1 MRAHASRRS
10 SGGKVGARCGAKI
23 DAPTRSPSRRRHAAW
38 WDRRQPSGNRQA
50 DEPETLT
57 MSPHIHV
64 PKDGAKIT
72 VNADFSLNVPD
83 NPIIPYI
90 EGDGT
95 GFDITPVMIKVVDAA
110 VEKSYGGKRKI
121 HWMEI
126 YAGEKS
132 TKVYGPD
139 VWLPEETLQVLKEYV
154 VSIKGP
160 LTTPVGGGIRSLNVA
175 LRQELDLY
183 VCLRPV
189 RYFKGVP
196 SPLKEPE
203 KTDMVIFR
211 ENSEDIYAG
220 IEYEAETDK
229 AKKVIKFLIEEMG
242 VKKIRFPETSGIGIK
257 PVSREGTERLVRKA
271 IQYAIDNDKP
281 SVTLVHKGNIMKF
294 TEGGFRDWGY
304 ALAKREFGAVE
315 IDGGPWC
322 RFKNP
327 RTGREITIK
336 DSIADAFLQQIL
348 LRPAEY
354 SVIATL
360 NLNGDYISDALAAQ
374 VGGIGI
380 APGANLSD
388 SVAMFEATHGT
399 APKYAGKDYV
409 NPGSEIL
416 SAEMMLRHMGW
427 TEASD
432 LIITSMERAIQSKKV
447 TYDFARLLEGA
458 TQVSCSGFGQVMIE
472 HMA

>member
-1 MRAHASRRS
+1 MYKHIRLPAS
-10 SGGKVGARCGAKI
+10 GEKI
-23 DAPTRSPSRRRHAAW
+23 SV
-38 WDRRQPSGNRQA
+38 N
-50 DEPETLT
+50 
-57 MSPHIHV
+57 
-64 PKDGAKIT
+64 KDFT
-72 VNADFSLNVPD
+72 LNVPD
-83 NPIIPYI
+83 RPIVPFI

-95 GFDITPVMIKVVDAA
+95 GVDITPVMKKVVDHA
-110 VEKSYGGKRKI
+110 VNHCYGGRRKI
-121 HWMEI
+121 EWMEMF
-126 YAGEKS
+126 AGEKS
-132 TKVYGPD
+132 VKVYGEN
-139 VWLPEETLQVLKEYV
+139 VWLPDETLEASKEYV

-160 LTTPVGGGIRSLNVA
+160 LTTPVGGGIRSINVA

-203 KTDMVIFR
+203 KTEMVIFR

-220 IEYEAETDK
+220 IEWQAESDN
-229 AKKVIKFLIEEMG
+229 ARKVIKFLTDDMG
-242 VKKIRFPETSGIGIK
+242 VKKIRFPATSGIGIK

-271 IQYAIDNDKP
+271 IQYAIANKRR

-304 ALAKREFGAVE
+304 ALAKNEFGGQL
-315 IDGGPWC
+315 IDGGPWM
-322 RFKNP
+322 KLPN
-327 RTGREITIK
+327 GIVIK

-348 LRPAEY
+348 LRPDEY
-354 SVIATL
+354 DVIATL

-409 NPGSEIL
+409 NPGSLIL

-427 TEASD
+427 VEAAD
-432 LIITSMERAIQSKKV
+432 AIIASMERAITDRVV
-447 TYDFARLLEGA
+447 TYDFARLMTNA
-458 TQVSCSGFGQVMIE
+458 TQVSCSGFGNAMIE
-472 HMA
+472 RMK

>member
-1 MRAHASRRS
+1 MYQH
-10 SGGKVGARCGAKI
+10 VKI
-23 DAPTRSPSRRRHAAW
+23 
-38 WDRRQPSGNRQA
+38 
-50 DEPETLT
+50 PE
-57 MSPHIHV
+57 
-64 PKDGAKIT
+64 KGEKIT

-83 NPIIPYI
+83 RPIIPYI

-95 GFDITPVMIKVVDAA
+95 GVDITPVMIKVVDAA
-110 VEKSYGGKRKI
+110 VAKAYGGKREI
-121 HWMEI
+121 QWMEI

-139 VWLPEETLQVLKEYV
+139 VWLPDETLDILKEYV

-189 RYFKGVP
+189 RWFKGVP
-196 SPLKEPE
+196 SPVREPE

-220 IEYEAETDK
+220 IEYEMGSEGARKLID
-229 AKKVIKFLIEEMG
+229 FLIKEMG
-242 VKKIRFPETSGIGIK
+242 VNKIRFPETSGIGIK

-271 IQYAIDNDKP
+271 IQYAIDNGRS

-294 TEGGFRDWGY
+294 TEGAFRDWGY
-304 ALAKREFGAVE
+304 ALAEKEFGARPL
-315 IDGGPWC
+315 DGGPWMS
-322 RFKNP
+322 FKSP
-327 RTGREITIK
+327 KGGKEIIVK
-336 DSIADAFLQQIL
+336 DVIADAFLQQIL

-354 SVIATL
+354 DVIATL

-427 TEASD
+427 VEAAD
-432 LIITSMERAIQSKKV
+432 LIISSMEKAILSKNV

-458 TQVSCSGFGQVMIE
+458 NQVSCSGFGQVMID
-472 HMA
+472 HM